1 MNKVFIQRLTELVE
15 ANLADET
22 FGTEELARE
31 MGMSHSNLGR
41 KLKSIT
47 KQTISQFIRE
57 VRLKKAKELLRNEDL
72 TVAEISY
79 RVGFGSPTYFNKC
92 FHEYF
97 GIAPGEMRNRE
108 PEIEQEVQLAEILP
122 QKSKQTKILII
133 LVASLIVLFTLAFF
147 LVNKYSV
154 FKNVEIPEK
163 SVAVLP
169 FKYLSN
175 DTLNQ
180 HGADGMMDAILLNL
194 SKIKD
199 LRVISRTSVEQYRKS
214 DKTAGAIGKELGV
227 AYILEGSFQKEE
239 NQIRLIVQLI
249 RTKDEDHVW
258 TNNYDRNW
266 EDIFSLQSEVAE
278 KVASEL
284 QATITPEET
293 KLIRKVPTINLTAY
307 DFYQRGNEQL
317 TKMWVDIVGDFK
329 TAEKA
334 QKFYL
339 QALELDSIF
348 ALAYSGLAVS
358 YYAMYM
364 TSGMK
369 SDNYLDSMF
378 FLANKALSLDP
389 QLAEAIMTRGDYYG
403 VTDRTDLAM
412 KEYYKAQK
420 LNPNDWMVYWNLG
433 SKLHDYYNDY
443 VGSISNISE
452 AIMRNRGPELPLLKG
467 LLGEVFQNAGFIDQA
482 KQCYDD
488 RFKLTNDT
496 SVYNDS
502 KFWMLY
508 ANGNYEE
515 AFLNGKNTG
524 QRNPLWRNPLWQGD
538 LLISILSGHNNE
550 SYNHALN
557 AIEWVRKN
565 NVNPIPDAH
574 RIGYGLWVGG
584 KQKDA
589 EYYFNQQIE
598 NDLNIIKAGRLGSSI
613 RTAHYDLAAVYAFR
627 GDNKKAYQYLDELN
641 KKKSFPL
648 WWVNLIKHD
657 PLFNSIREEP
667 RFQAI
672 VKDVEAKYQA
682 EHDRVGKWLEEQ
694 GML

>member
-1 MNKVFIQRLTELVE
+1 MIQNTLIQKLTNLVE
-15 ANLADET
+15 ANLANES
-22 FGTEELARE
+22 FGPEELARE
-31 MGMSHSNLGR
+31 AGMSHSNLNR
-41 KLKSIT
+41 KLKTIT
-47 KQTISQFIRE
+47 NQNASLFIRE
-57 VRLKKAKELLRNEDL
+57 VRLKKAKELLLNEDA
-72 TVAEISY
+72 TVSEISY

-92 FHEYF
+92 FHDYF
-97 GIAPGEMRNRE
+97 GYSPGEMRNHDQEEE
-108 PEIEQEVQLAEILP
+108 PAEQPCEAIP
-122 QKSKQTKILII
+122 KKQNRTKILIGIAVI
-133 LVASLIVLFTLAFF
+133 LVILIPSTYF
-147 LVNKYSV
+147 LL
-154 FKNVEIPEK
+154 K
-163 SVAVLP
+163 SIIKDNIKDKSIAVLP

-180 HGADGMMDAILLNL
+180 YQADAMMNAIHLNL

-199 LRVISRTSVEQYRKS
+199 LRVITRTSVEQYRNS
-214 DKTAGAIGKELGV
+214 DKTVVTIGREQNV
-227 AYILEGSFQKEE
+227 AYLLEGSFQKEE
-239 NQIRLIVQLI
+239 NQIQLIVQLI
-249 RTKDEDHVW
+249 RTKDEHLVW
-258 TNNYDRNW
+258 SDNYDRRW
-266 EDIFSLQSEVAE
+266 EDIFSVQSEVSE
-278 KVASEL
+278 TVAGEL
-284 QATITPEET
+284 QAAITPEEVQ
-293 KLIRKVPTINLTAY
+293 LIRKVPTINLTAY
-307 DFYQRGNEQL
+307 DYYQRGNEQL
-317 TKMWVDIVGDFK
+317 TKMWVDIIGDFK

-334 QKFYL
+334 QKFFFK
-339 QALELDSIF
+339 ALELDSIF
-348 ALAYSGLAVS
+348 ALAYSGLAIS

-369 SDNYLDSMF
+369 SDNYVDSMF
-378 FLANKALSLDP
+378 LLANKALSLDP
-389 QLAEAIMTRGDYYG
+389 QLVEAISTRGDYYG
-403 VTDRTDLAM
+403 AIGKPDLAM

-420 LNPNDWMVYWNLG
+420 LNPNDWIAYWNIG
-433 SKLHDYYNDY
+433 ATLHDYYNDY
-443 VGSISNISE
+443 AGAVSNICE

-482 KQCYDD
+482 KKCYED

-508 ANGNYEE
+508 EMGNYEK
-515 AFLNGKNTG
+515 AFIDGNNTG
-524 QRNPLWRNPLWQGD
+524 QRNPLWRGD
-538 LLISILSGHNNE
+538 LLISILSGHDKE
-550 SYNHALN
+550 SYIHALN

-584 KQKDA
+584 QQKEA

-598 NDLNIIKAGRLGSSI
+598 NDINIIKAGRLGPTMK
-613 RTAHYDLAAVYAFR
+613 TAHYDLAAAYAMK
-627 GDNKKAYQYLDELN
+627 GDKKKAYQYLDEFN

-657 PLFNSIREEP
+657 PLFNSIREET

>member
-1 MNKVFIQRLTELVE
+1 VHNAFIQKLTNLVE
-15 ANLADET
+15 KNLANGK
-22 FGTEELARE
+22 FGPEELARE
-31 MGMSHSNLGR
+31 AGMSHSNLNR
-41 KLKSIT
+41 KLK
-47 KQTISQFIRE
+47 TISNQNASLFIRE
-57 VRLKKAKELLRNEDL
+57 VRLKKAKELLQNEEL
-72 TVAEISY
+72 TAAEISY
-79 RVGFGSPTYFNKC
+79 CVGFGSPTYFNKC

-97 GIAPGEMRNRE
+97 GYAPGEMRNHE
-108 PEIEQEVQLAEILP
+108 HEEIPAEQPVETIP
-122 QKSKQTKILII
+122 IKQNRTKILIGIAVI
-133 LVASLIVLFTLAFF
+133 LVVLVPSTYFLI
-147 LVNKYSV
+147 
-154 FKNVEIPEK
+154 K
-163 SVAVLP
+163 SIGKENIKDKSIAVLP

-175 DTLNQ
+175 DTPNQ
-180 HGADGMMDAILLNL
+180 NQADAMMEAILQNL

-199 LRVISRTSVEQYRKS
+199 LRVIGRTSVEQYRTSEKPA
-214 DKTAGAIGKELGV
+214 KIIGRELNV
-227 AYILEGSFQKEE
+227 AYLLEGSFQKEG

-258 TNNYDRNW
+258 SNNYDRNW

-278 KVASEL
+278 KVANEL
-284 QATITPEET
+284 QAAITPEEIQ
-293 KLIRKVPTINLTAY
+293 LIRKVPTINLTAY

-317 TKMWVDIVGDFK
+317 TKMWVDVIGDFK

-339 QALELDSIF
+339 KALELDSIF

-403 VTDRTDLAM
+403 VTGKQELAM

-420 LNPNDWMVYWNLG
+420 LNPNDWMAYWNIG
-433 SKLHDYYNDY
+433 ATLHDYYNDY

-452 AIMRNRGPELPLLKG
+452 AIMRNRGPELPLLKS

-482 KQCYDD
+482 KQCFED

-496 SVYNDS
+496 SAYMDS

-524 QRNPLWRNPLWQGD
+524 QRNPLWGFPLWRGD
-538 LLISILSGHNNE
+538 LLISILSGHKNE
-550 SYNHALN
+550 SYNNALN

-584 KQKDA
+584 KQKEA

-598 NDLNIIKAGRLGSSI
+598 NDINIIKAGRLETM
-613 RTAHYDLAAVYAFR
+613 RTAFYDIAAVYAFR
-627 GDNKKAYQYLDELN
+627 GDNKKALQYLEKFNDRY
-641 KKKSFPL
+641 SFPL
-648 WWVNLIKHD
+648 QYVNLIKHD

-672 VKDVEAKYQA
+672 LKDVEAKYQA
-682 EHDRVGKWLEEQ
+682 EHEKVEKWLEEQ
-694 GML
+694 GLI